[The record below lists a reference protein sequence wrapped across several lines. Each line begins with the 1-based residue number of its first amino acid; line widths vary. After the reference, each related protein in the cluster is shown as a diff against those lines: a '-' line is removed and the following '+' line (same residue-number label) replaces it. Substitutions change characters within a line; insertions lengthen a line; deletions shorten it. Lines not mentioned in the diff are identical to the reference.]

1 MAQKIY
7 IMLLCSIVI
16 VLIANGFRQTFGIFL
31 LPVAADLD
39 ISRQAFGLVVAIQAL
54 LFGFV
59 QPIAGLIADRHGS
72 FKVIVGGAFLY
83 ALGLWLMSISANAID
98 LHISLSFLIGLG
110 LAGTTQVIVLGA
122 MGRAVPNERRGFVFG
137 TVIASG
143 SFGMFLF
150 VPSLQGMMGIFGWRE
165 TLIIMA
171 SLVLLIPLLALG
183 LRINTTTNNV
193 GKIQSLREAVGE
205 ARCHRGYI
213 LLEAGFFVCGFHVT
227 FISTHFPAYLADKGV
242 SLSAAA
248 YALGIIGLFNILG
261 AYVFG
266 TAGDRYRKKNL
277 LTFIYSSR
285 ALVMILMLILPI
297 TDNTALIFGAILGV
311 LWLATVPLTS
321 GIVAQIFGTQYFS
334 MLYGIVFM
342 SHQFGAFSGAWL
354 GGYIY
359 EIAGSYDLMWVVSA
373 ALGLAAA
380 ALHWPINDKPL
391 DRIAS
396 QSS

>member
-1 MAQKIY
+1 
-7 IMLLCSIVI
+7 MLLCSIII

-31 LPVAADLD
+31 LPVVADLD
-39 ISRQAFGLVVAIQAL
+39 ISRQTFGLVVAIQAL

-59 QPIAGLIADRHGS
+59 QPVAGLIADRHGS
-72 FKVIVGGAFLY
+72 FKVILGGAFLY

-98 LHISLSFLIGLG
+98 LHISLSFLVGLG

-122 MGRAVPNERRGFVFG
+122 IGKAVPNERRGFVFG
-137 TVIASG
+137 TVIAAG

-150 VPSLQGMMGIFGWRE
+150 VPSLQGMMGEFGWRE

-171 SLVLLIPLLALG
+171 SLVLLIPVLA
-183 LRINTTTNNV
+183 I
-193 GKIQSLREAVGE
+193 GE

-213 LLEAGFFVCGFHVT
+213 LLVLGFFVCGFHVT
-227 FISTHFPAYLADKGV
+227 FIATHFPAYLADKGV

-266 TAGDRYRKKNL
+266 AVSDRYRKKNL

-285 ALVMILMLILPI
+285 AFVMIVMLVLPI

-321 GIVAQIFGTQYFS
+321 GIVAQVFGTQYFS

-373 ALGLAAA
+373 VLGLAAA

-396 QSS
+396 QSSYLSLRPI

>member
-1 MAQKIY
+1 
-7 IMLLCSIVI
+7 MLLCSIII

-31 LPVAADLD
+31 LPVVADLD
-39 ISRQAFGLVVAIQAL
+39 ISRQTFGLVVAIQAL

-72 FKVIVGGAFLY
+72 FKVIVGGALLY
-83 ALGLWLMSISANAID
+83 ALGLWLMSISANALD
-98 LHISLSFLIGLG
+98 LHISLSFFVGLG

-122 MGRAVPNERRGFVFG
+122 VGKVVPNERRGFVFG
-137 TVIASG
+137 AVIAAG

-150 VPSLQGMMGIFGWRE
+150 VPSLQGMMGIFSWRE

-171 SLVLLIPLLALG
+171 SLVLLIPLLAIG
-183 LRINTTTNNV
+183 LRINAPTNNE
-193 GKIQSLREAVGE
+193 GKIQSLREAIGE

-213 LLEAGFFVCGFHVT
+213 LLVVGFFVCGFHVT
-227 FISTHFPAYLADKGV
+227 FISTHFPAYLAEKGV

-266 TAGDRYRKKNL
+266 AAGDRYRKKNL
-277 LTFIYSSR
+277 LTFIYLSR
-285 ALVMILMLILPI
+285 ALVMILMLVLPI
-297 TDNTALIFGAILGV
+297 TDNTALIFGAVLGV

-321 GIVAQIFGTQYFS
+321 GIVAQVFGTQYFS

-359 EIAGSYDLMWVVSA
+359 DIAGSYDLMWVVSA
-373 ALGLAAA
+373 TLGLAAA
-380 ALHWPINDKPL
+380 VLHWPINDKPL
-391 DRIAS
+391 DRLAS